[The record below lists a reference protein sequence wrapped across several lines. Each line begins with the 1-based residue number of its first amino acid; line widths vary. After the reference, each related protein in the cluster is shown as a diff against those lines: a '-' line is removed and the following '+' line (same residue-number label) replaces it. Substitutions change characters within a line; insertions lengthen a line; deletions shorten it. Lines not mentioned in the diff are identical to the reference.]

1 MTISENNSYE
11 RPEDDALKLSSG
23 NVYQASLEGAIKGEY
38 DFSIGAIIKASW
50 KATKGFKLT
59 AWGAYLPLI
68 LLAGIS
74 FAFEGDYEDD
84 PVTYAVIFILFNFV
98 IYPPLYAGI
107 YMLGIHRAAKRE
119 VKAIDVFAYYKQIP
133 KILGLTILASILVV
147 VGLLLFILPGIY
159 LLVAYWMAMPLML
172 EKKLGIWEA
181 LAASCKAIT
190 YKWFLFFGFYVVQ
203 FFIFLLA
210 LALLYFGWFLF
221 FGAGLAPFLIVP
233 LPLVLLGL
241 GLIWVIPMLIV
252 LIGILYQR
260 VFGINPESSLR

>member
-68 LLAGIS
+68 LLSGIS
-74 FAFEGDYEDD
+74 GASNVAYKDD
-84 PVTYAVIFILFNFV
+84 MAVLTVIFILGFV
-98 IYPPLYAGI
+98 ISPIFAAGLS
-107 YMLGIHRAAKRE
+107 MLGIHRAAKRE
-119 VKAIDVFAYYKQIP
+119 VKAIDVFAYYKQLP
-133 KILGLTILASILVV
+133 KLLGLIILANILIV

-159 LLVAYWMAMPLML
+159 LYFAYLMAMPLML

-181 LAASCKAIT
+181 LEASRKAIT
-190 YKWFLFFGFYVVQ
+190 HKWFLFFGFFVVQ
-203 FFIFLLA
+203 MLILSLAFI
-210 LALLYFGWFLF
+210 
-221 FGAGLAPFLIVP
+221 P
-233 LPLVLLGL
+233 LGL